1 MGSLTTSEKQR
12 TLLIGFLAGVLAGLF
27 GVGGGFL
34 MVPLYIA
41 WLKIDQKKA
50 HATSLGA
57 IIPIAISGAIG
68 YAATGD
74 VDWKSAAFLLA
85 GSFFG
90 AMYGAKLLH
99 SISLPKLQIAFGSLL
114 ILSSARLLWSAQ
126 PTQLLD
132 GTAGKILLVLVGLF
146 AGTMSGLLG
155 IGGGIIMVPAMIIA
169 AGLTAVE
176 ARGTSLA
183 VIVGSGISGT
193 YAHYKRGNIL
203 FPIAIL
209 SGLAGVP
216 ATYVG
221 IYLSQNLP
229 ERISVAIFAAILI
242 TIAIQQFKKSFKNK

>member
-1 MGSLTTSEKQR
+1 MSQLTRAQIKR
-12 TLLIGFLAGVLAGLF
+12 TIVIGLLAGVLAGLF

-41 WLKIDQKKA
+41 WLRIDQKKA

-57 IIPIAISGAIG
+57 VFPIAIAGAVG
-68 YAATGD
+68 YAATD
-74 VDWKSAAFLLA
+74 HVDWQSGAYLLL

-99 SISLPKLQIAFGSLL
+99 TISLRKLQIVFGSLL
-114 ILSSARLLWSAQ
+114 ILSALRLLWSAQ
-126 PTQLLD
+126 PTQLVD
-132 GTAGKILLVLVGLF
+132 GVIGHVLLVIVGLF

-183 VIVGSGISGT
+183 VIVGSSISG
-193 YAHYKRGNIL
+193 AISHYKRGNIIVSTAL
-203 FPIAIL
+203 I
-209 SGLAGVP
+209 SGIAGVP
-216 ATYVG
+216 ATYLG

-229 ERISVAIFAAILI
+229 ERISVTLFAAILL
-242 TIAIQQFKKSFKNK
+242 TIAFQQFKKSLSK

>member
-1 MGSLTTSEKQR
+1 MSQLTRAQINR
-12 TLLIGFLAGVLAGLF
+12 TIVIGLLAGVLAGLF

-41 WLKIDQKKA
+41 WLHIDQKKA

-57 IIPIAISGAIG
+57 VFPIAIAGAIG
-68 YAATGD
+68 YATTD
-74 VDWKSAAFLLA
+74 HVDWQSGAYLLF

-99 SISLPKLQIAFGSLL
+99 TISLRKLQLVFGLLL
-114 ILSSARLLWSAQ
+114 ILSAARLLWSAQ
-126 PTQLLD
+126 PTQFVD
-132 GTAGKILLVLVGLF
+132 GLVGHVLLVLVGLF

-183 VIVGSGISGT
+183 VIVGSSISG
-193 YAHYKRGNIL
+193 AISHYKRDNIIV
-203 FPIAIL
+203 PTAVI
-209 SGLAGVP
+209 SGVAGVP
-216 ATYVG
+216 ATYLG

-229 ERISVAIFAAILI
+229 ERISVTLFAAILL
-242 TIAIQQFKKSFKNK
+242 TIAFQQFKKSLSK